1 MWNTRSSGEAIPTPD
16 SCIASPA
23 GSVPLSYDLDL
34 GPLLRLNRM
43 IAAEKDCRGL
53 WLAADAGT
61 DASSVVTLGR
71 LWSATGCEVSSQLLM
86 MLLGIGMS
94 SFHRYCVH
102 TILKK
107 QEFTQSSITS
117 HCRRLLS
124 FSFRPDTAFVCTA
137 LLAMCSTNHKQLD
150 PSHSAI
156 FEVGC
161 DWKKGQLF
169 YSTADCCPTNLDADA
184 SDCHQVCEDGTNRKG
199 ATVEF
204 ALDRCH
210 TNTSMKTRAAYGNSH
225 LACE

>member
-1 MWNTRSSGEAIPTPD
+1 MRKANLSVTSATKNHCLFMWNTRSSGEAIPTPD

-124 FSFRPDTAFVCTA
+124 FSFDLILRLCA
-137 LLAMCSTNHKQLD
+137 LRYWRCVVPTTN
-150 PSHSAI
+150 S
-156 FEVGC
+156 
-161 DWKKGQLF
+161 
-169 YSTADCCPTNLDADA
+169 
-184 SDCHQVCEDGTNRKG
+184 
-199 ATVEF
+199 
-204 ALDRCH
+204 
-210 TNTSMKTRAAYGNSH
+210 
-225 LACE
+225 